1 VAAFREFGEDEMDV
15 RMDGRVAAI
24 TGASTGL
31 GLAMAKEFAASGA
44 SVALLARKADVL
56 AKAKADVAT
65 AAGKTNAKIEAYS
78 CDVSKAQP
86 IADTFKKIEADFGK
100 VDILV
105 NNAGIS
111 HAKPFETVTDE
122 DWQGDLDLKLF
133 AAIRTI
139 RAVLPGMRQ
148 RKWGRIVNVLNIG
161 AKAPNANSTPTSVSR
176 AAGLAL
182 TKALSQENAQH
193 GVLVN
198 AMLVGLIESDQW
210 VRRHKTAAGE
220 GKTYEEFLAGM
231 AKGRIP
237 LGRMGKAE
245 EFARMACFLC
255 SDAGSFITGVAIN
268 VDGGASPVV

>member
-1 VAAFREFGEDEMDV
+1 
-15 RMDGRVAAI
+15 MDGRVAVI

-31 GLAMAKEFAASGA
+31 GLAMAKEFAASGG
-44 SVALLARKADVL
+44 SVAMLARKADVL
-56 AKAKADVAT
+56 AAAKAEVVK
-65 AAGKTNAKIEAYS
+65 AAGKTNGKFEAYS
-78 CDVSKAQP
+78 CDVSNAEP
-86 IADTFKKIEADFGK
+86 IADTFKKVVTDFGK
-100 VDILV
+100 VDIVV

-111 HAKPFETVTDE
+111 HAKPFDAVTDE

-133 AAIRTI
+133 AAIRLC
-139 RAVLPGMRQ
+139 RAALPGMRE

-182 TKALSQENAQH
+182 TKALSQENAQY
-193 GVLVN
+193 GILVN

-210 VRRHKTAAGE
+210 QRRHKTAAGA

>member
-1 VAAFREFGEDEMDV
+1 
-15 RMDGRVAAI
+15 MDGRVAVI
-24 TGASTGL
+24 TGGSTGL

-44 SVALLARKADVL
+44 SVAMLARKADAL
-56 AKAKADVAT
+56 AAAKKEVAA
-65 AAGKTNAKIEAYS
+65 AAGKTNAKVEAYS
-78 CDVSKAQP
+78 CDVAQAKP
-86 IADTFKKIEADFGK
+86 IAETWSKITNDFGK
-100 VDILV
+100 VDIVV

-111 HAKPFETVTDE
+111 HAKSFDTVTDE

-133 AAIRTI
+133 AAIRLL
-139 RAVLPGMRQ
+139 RLALPGMRE
-148 RKWGRIVNVLNIG
+148 RKWGRVVNVLNIG

-193 GVLVN
+193 NVLVN

-210 VRRHKTAAGE
+210 QRRHATSGG
-220 GKTYEEFLAGM
+220 GKSYQEFLDGM

-237 LGRMGKAE
+237 IGRMGKAE

-255 SDAGSFITGVAIN
+255 SDDGSFITGVAIN

>member
-1 VAAFREFGEDEMDV
+1 MDV
-15 RMDGRVAAI
+15 RMDGRVAVI

-56 AKAKADVAT
+56 AKAKAEVAK
-65 AAGKTNAKIEAYS
+65 AAGKANIKIEAYS
-78 CDVSKAQP
+78 CDVSQAAP
-86 IADTFKKIEADFGK
+86 IAETWKKVEAEFGK
-100 VDILV
+100 VDIVV
-105 NNAGIS
+105 NNAGIA
-111 HAKPFETVTDE
+111 HAKPFDAITDE

-133 AAIRTI
+133 AAIRMI
-139 RAVLPGMRQ
+139 RHALPGMRE
-148 RKWGRIVNVLNIG
+148 RKWGRIINVLNTY
-161 AKAPNANSTPTSVSR
+161 AKAPAANSMPTSVSR

-182 TKALSQENAQH
+182 TKVLSQENAKDNI
-193 GVLVN
+193 LVN

-237 LGRMGKAE
+237 IGRMGKAE

>member
-1 VAAFREFGEDEMDV
+1 MDV
-15 RMDGRVAAI
+15 RMDGRVAVI
-24 TGASTGL
+24 TGGSTGL
-31 GLAMAKEFAASGA
+31 GLAMAKEFAASGG
-44 SVALLARKADVL
+44 SVAMLARKADVL
-56 AKAKADVAT
+56 ASAKVEVQK
-65 AAGKTNAKIEAYS
+65 AAGKTNAKVEGYS
-78 CDVSKAQP
+78 CDVSKAAP
-86 IADTFKKIEADFGK
+86 IADTIKKVVADFGK
-100 VDILV
+100 IDILV

-111 HAKPFETVTDE
+111 HAKPFDTVTDE

-133 AAIRTI
+133 AAIRLA
-139 RAVLPGMRQ
+139 RLVLPGMRE

-161 AKAPNANSTPTSVSR
+161 AKAPGANSTPTSVSR

-182 TKALSQENAQH
+182 TKAMSQENAQH

-210 VRRHKTAAGE
+210 ARRHKTAAGE
-220 GKTYEEFLAGM
+220 GKTYEQFLAGM
-231 AKGRIP
+231 AGRIP

>member
-1 VAAFREFGEDEMDV
+1 MDV
-15 RMDGRVAAI
+15 RMDGRVAVI

-31 GLAMAKEFAASGA
+31 GLAMAKEFAASGG
-44 SVALLARKADVL
+44 SVAILARKAAAL
-56 AKAKADVAT
+56 AAAKAEVQK
-65 AAGKTNAKIEAYS
+65 AAGKSNGRFEAYS
-78 CDVSKAQP
+78 CDVSKAEP
-86 IADTFKKIEADFGK
+86 IAETWKKVEADFGK

-111 HAKPFETVTDE
+111 HAK
-122 DWQGDLDLKLF
+122 LF
-133 AAIRTI
+133 AAIRLC
-139 RAVLPGMRQ
+139 RLALPGMKQ

-161 AKAPNANSTPTSVSR
+161 AKAPGPDSTPTSVSR

-182 TKALSQENAQH
+182 TKALSKENAPH
-193 GVLVN
+193 NVLVN

-210 VRRHKTAAGE
+210 VRRHKAANDGKSYQEFTAA
-220 GKTYEEFLAGM
+220 M
-231 AKGRIP
+231 SKGRIP
-237 LGRMGKAE
+237 IGRMGKAE

>member
-1 VAAFREFGEDEMDV
+1 MDNLFDLSGKVALVTGGSRGLGYQMVKAFAAHGADVFITSRKLDACQKVAAEVEAM
-15 RMDGRVAAI
+15 GRKARAYACNVANWQE
-24 TGASTGL
+24 L
-31 GLAMAKEFAASGA
+31 EGLADAAY
-44 SVALLARKADVL
+44 
-56 AKAKADVAT
+56 
-65 AAGKTNAKIEAYS
+65 AA
-78 CDVSKAQP
+78 
-86 IADTFKKIEADFGK
+86 FGK

-111 HAKPFETVTDE
+111 HAKPFETVTDA

-133 AAIRTI
+133 AAIRLC
-139 RAVLPGMRQ
+139 RLALPGMKQ

-161 AKAPNANSTPTSVSR
+161 AKAPNADSTPTSVSR

-182 TKALSQENAQH
+182 TKAMSKENAQH
-193 GVLVN
+193 NVLVN

-210 VRRHKTAAGE
+210 ARRHKGPAGA
-220 GKTYEEFLAGM
+220 GKTYQEFLDGM

-237 LGRMGKAE
+237 IGRMGKAE

>member
-1 VAAFREFGEDEMDV
+1 MDV
-15 RMDGRVAAI
+15 RMDGRVAVI
-24 TGASTGL
+24 TGSSTGL

-44 SVALLARKADVL
+44 SVALLARKMDAL
-56 AKAKADVAT
+56 TAAKAEVAK
-65 AAGKTNAKIEAYS
+65 AAGKTNAKIEVYS
-78 CDVSKAQP
+78 CDVAKAQP
-86 IADTFKKIEADFGK
+86 IADTWKKVMADFGK
-100 VDILV
+100 VDIVV

-111 HAKPFETVTDE
+111 HAKAFDTVTDE

-133 AAIRTI
+133 AAIRLL
-139 RAVLPGMRQ
+139 RLALPGMRE

-161 AKAPNANSTPTSVSR
+161 AKAPGADSTPTSVSR

-182 TKALSQENAQH
+182 TKALSKENAPH
-193 GVLVN
+193 NVLVN

-210 VRRHKTAAGE
+210 QRRHKSAAGA

-237 LGRMGKAE
+237 IGRMGKAE

>member
-1 VAAFREFGEDEMDV
+1 MDV
-15 RMDGRVAAI
+15 RMDGRVAVI
-24 TGASTGL
+24 TGSSTGL

-44 SVALLARKADVL
+44 SVALLARKMDAL
-56 AKAKADVAT
+56 TAAKAEVAK
-65 AAGKTNAKIEAYS
+65 AAGKTNAKIEVYS
-78 CDVSKAQP
+78 CDVAKAQP
-86 IADTFKKIEADFGK
+86 IADTWKKVVADFGK
-100 VDILV
+100 VDIVV

-111 HAKPFETVTDE
+111 HAKAFDTVTDE

-133 AAIRTI
+133 AAIRLL
-139 RAVLPGMRQ
+139 RLALPGMRE
-148 RKWGRIVNVLNIG
+148 RKWGRVVNVLNIG
-161 AKAPNANSTPTSVSR
+161 AKAPGADSTPTSVSR

-182 TKALSQENAQH
+182 TKALSKENAPH
-193 GVLVN
+193 NVLVN

-210 VRRHKTAAGE
+210 ARRHKTAAGA

-231 AKGRIP
+231 AQGRIP
-237 LGRMGKAE
+237 IGRMGKSE

>member
-1 VAAFREFGEDEMDV
+1 MDV
-15 RMDGRVAAI
+15 RMDGRVAVI

-31 GLAMAKEFAASGA
+31 GLAMAKEFAASGG
-44 SVALLARKADVL
+44 SVALLARKADAL
-56 AKAKADVAT
+56 AAAKAEVQK
-65 AAGKTNAKIEAYS
+65 AAGKSNGRFEAYS
-78 CDVSKAQP
+78 CDVSKAEP
-86 IADTFKKIEADFGK
+86 IAETWKKVEADFGK
-100 VDILV
+100 VDIVV

-111 HAKPFETVTDE
+111 HAKAFDTVTDE

-133 AAIRTI
+133 AAIRLC
-139 RAVLPGMRQ
+139 RLAFPGMRE
-148 RKWGRIVNVLNIG
+148 RKWGRVVNVLNIG
-161 AKAPNANSTPTSVSR
+161 AKAPGANSTPTSVSR

-182 TKALSQENAQH
+182 TKAMSQENAKH

-198 AMLVGLIESDQW
+198 AMLVGLIDSDQW
-210 VRRHKTAAGE
+210 QRRHKTAAGA

-231 AKGRIP
+231 AGRIP

>member
-1 VAAFREFGEDEMDV
+1 MDV
-15 RMDGRVAAI
+15 RMDGRVAVI
-24 TGASTGL
+24 TGSSTGL

-44 SVALLARKADVL
+44 SVALLARKMDAL
-56 AKAKADVAT
+56 TAAKAEVAK
-65 AAGKTNAKIEAYS
+65 AAGKTNAKIEVYS
-78 CDVSKAQP
+78 CDVAKAQP
-86 IADTFKKIEADFGK
+86 IADTWKKVVADFGK
-100 VDILV
+100 VDIVV

-111 HAKPFETVTDE
+111 HAKPFDTVTDE

-133 AAIRTI
+133 AAIRLL
-139 RAVLPGMRQ
+139 RLALPGMRE

-161 AKAPNANSTPTSVSR
+161 AKAPGADSTPTSVSR

-182 TKALSQENAQH
+182 TKALSKENAPH
-193 GVLVN
+193 NVLVN

-210 VRRHKTAAGE
+210 QRRHKSAAGA

-237 LGRMGKAE
+237 IGRMGKAE

>member
-1 VAAFREFGEDEMDV
+1 MDV
-15 RMDGRVAAI
+15 RMDGRVAVI

-31 GLAMAKEFAASGA
+31 GLAMAKEFAASGG

-56 AKAKADVAT
+56 ATAKAEVQK
-65 AAGKTNAKIEAYS
+65 AAGKSNGRFEAYS
-78 CDVSKAQP
+78 CDVSKAAP
-86 IADTFKKIEADFGK
+86 IADTFKKVVADFGK
-100 VDILV
+100 VDIVV

-111 HAKPFETVTDE
+111 HAKPFDTVTDE

-133 AAIRTI
+133 AAIRLC
-139 RAVLPGMRQ
+139 RAALPGMRE

-161 AKAPNANSTPTSVSR
+161 AKAPGANSTPTSVSR

-182 TKALSQENAQH
+182 TKAMSQENAQH
-193 GVLVN
+193 GVMVN

-210 VRRHKTAAGE
+210 ARRHKTAAGA
-220 GKTYEEFLAGM
+220 GKTYEEFLKGM
-231 AKGRIP
+231 AGRIP

-245 EFARMACFLC
+245 EFARWACFLC

>member
-1 VAAFREFGEDEMDV
+1 MDV
-15 RMDGRVAAI
+15 RMDGRVAVI

-31 GLAMAKEFAASGA
+31 GLAMAKEFAASGG
-44 SVALLARKADVL
+44 SVAMLARKADVL
-56 AKAKADVAT
+56 ATAKAEVPK
-65 AAGKTNAKIEAYS
+65 AAGKSNGRFEAYS

-86 IADTFKKIEADFGK
+86 IADTFKKVVADFGK

-111 HAKPFETVTDE
+111 HAKAFDTVTDE

-133 AAIRTI
+133 AAIRLC
-139 RAVLPGMRQ
+139 RLALPGMRE

-161 AKAPNANSTPTSVSR
+161 AKAPGADSTPTSVSR

-182 TKALSQENAQH
+182 TKALSKENAPH
-193 GVLVN
+193 NVLVN
-198 AMLVGLIESDQW
+198 AMLVGLIDSDQW
-210 VRRHKTAAGE
+210 QRRHKTAAGA
-220 GKTYEEFLAGM
+220 GKTYDEFLAGM

-237 LGRMGKAE
+237 IGRMGKAE

>member
-1 VAAFREFGEDEMDV
+1 MDV
-15 RMDGRVAAI
+15 RMDGRVALI

-44 SVALLARKADVL
+44 SVALLARKQDVL
-56 AKAKADVAT
+56 SAAKAEVAK

-78 CDVSKAQP
+78 CDVAKAQP
-86 IADTFKKIEADFGK
+86 IADTWKRVTADFGK
-100 VDILV
+100 VDVVV

-111 HAKPFETVTDE
+111 HAKPFDTVTDE

-133 AAIRTI
+133 AAIRLC
-139 RAVLPGMRQ
+139 RLALPGMRE

-161 AKAPNANSTPTSVSR
+161 AKAPGADSTPTSVSR

-182 TKALSQENAQH
+182 TKALSKENAPH

-210 VRRHKTAAGE
+210 VRRHKAAGKGE
-220 GKTYEEFLAGM
+220 SLEQFLANM

-237 LGRMGKAE
+237 IGRMGKAE

-255 SDAGSFITGVAIN
+255 SDAASFVTGVAIN

>member
-1 VAAFREFGEDEMDV
+1 MDV
-15 RMDGRVAAI
+15 RMDGRVAVI

-31 GLAMAKEFAASGA
+31 GLAMAKEFAASGG
-44 SVALLARKADVL
+44 SVALLARKADAL
-56 AKAKADVAT
+56 AAAKAEVQK
-65 AAGKTNAKIEAYS
+65 AAGKSNGRFEAYS
-78 CDVSKAQP
+78 CDVSKAEP
-86 IADTFKKIEADFGK
+86 IAATWKKLEADFGK

-133 AAIRTI
+133 AAIRLC
-139 RAVLPGMRQ
+139 RLALPGMKQ

-161 AKAPNANSTPTSVSR
+161 AKAPGADSTPTSVSR

-182 TKALSQENAQH
+182 TKALSKENAQH
-193 GVLVN
+193 NVLVN

-210 VRRHKTAAGE
+210 VRRHKAL
-220 GKTYEEFLAGM
+220 GKDQTFQQFIDGM

-237 LGRMGKAE
+237 IGRMGKSE

>member
-1 VAAFREFGEDEMDV
+1 MEV

-31 GLAMAKEFAASGA
+31 GLAMAKEFAASGG
-44 SVALLARKADVL
+44 SVALIARKPDAL
-56 AKAKADVAT
+56 ATAKAEVTKVLSK
-65 AAGKTNAKIEAYS
+65 GAKVEAYS

-86 IADTFKKIEADFGK
+86 IADTFAKIVGDLGK
-100 VDILV
+100 VDIVV

-111 HAKPFETVTDE
+111 HAKAFDTVTDE

-133 AAIRTI
+133 AAIRMI
-139 RAVLPGMRQ
+139 RLALPGMRE

-193 GVLVN
+193 NVLVN

-210 VRRHKTAAGE
+210 QRRHKTVGNNQS
-220 GKTYEEFLAGM
+220 YQQFLDGM